1 MARYTTQ
8 NIPAGACV
16 GTCATVRDSAVRT
29 EWLHSV
35 RVLRASVCLTTGRVR
50 RTLRMTVTTSL
61 EPQWFPRAPFSFV
74 RQETSGLPPLL
85 RAFELSSK
93 PDGAWVLPY

>member
-1 MARYTTQ
+1 MHDVAATAADIAARGPRLLDAPDRPARQGKARQGKAAGPLQAAAALRYMLCSGDHAMARYTTQ

-35 RVLRASVCLTTGRVR
+35 RVLR
-50 RTLRMTVTTSL
+50 TS
-61 EPQWFPRAPFSFV
+61 A
-74 RQETSGLPPLL
+74 
-85 RAFELSSK
+85 
-93 PDGAWVLPY
+93 